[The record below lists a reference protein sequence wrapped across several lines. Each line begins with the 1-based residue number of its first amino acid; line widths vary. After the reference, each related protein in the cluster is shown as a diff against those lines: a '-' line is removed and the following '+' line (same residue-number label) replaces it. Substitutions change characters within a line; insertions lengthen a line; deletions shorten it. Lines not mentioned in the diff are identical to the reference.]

1 MSDINMP
8 AEQSASYQENIS
20 YATVAAHAEQLVEK
34 LTAAGVRDTQPWQER
49 YTMAGCYAAMM
60 GMPVV
65 MLQPG
70 SKVPLFG
77 GKREAVTDLNELE
90 AMFVKAEKALA
101 PTLQATEDDAVRYLQ
116 VPNTAALL
124 TGSYAVIDVD
134 TAKQDGQLRQAYP
147 HLPEYTVKTPGV
159 ITEQGE
165 AKHKDGGH
173 IYLRI
178 PPEHREAVLAAPGKI
193 ELPGGAELML
203 HGFYVLVP
211 GCTRKEGKYAA
222 QYSMME
228 APVIPDDL
236 LQLIIERGEAQQQR
250 KQQAKQV
257 NPDYDPTQDP
267 IRQWEA
273 AAVGTDPDAWAW
285 AVLQATR
292 CGDKQGNPTYN
303 LPGKESGS
311 FTIDTSQGARV
322 HFWTDD
328 PGEVVTNALAAW
340 NERHNLPLDNRSI
353 GAASIHCAAVYASDW
368 NAFLRGEGVEDAY
381 KAYRTRTSTGV
392 TGFAGLP
399 VEAPAI
405 APVGQVEVAGGIGSV
420 GSGQPA
426 AAGTALNVV
435 QFPQPQPPALFEDDE
450 EVDDGQLDL
459 PRYPDSAYLERF
471 TADTVEPT
479 ALDEVPQTFA
489 KWPEEHAKLEVV
501 WERLCKRVDDLV
513 AELEQAF
520 GCELPD
526 ESVLALRINLWP
538 ENCRRHSIPPQWS
551 EVPGPER
558 KAKYGQ
564 DSFPVNPRLYVALMN
579 ASRFHQATFWN
590 VRENHP
596 NASILGALLR
606 EYQESSHRLPV
617 GFQCSPRGK
626 TQPANIFAAII
637 SQSGSGKTA
646 TQDARTLQ
654 YVEEHLREVQEA
666 EKKAAEELQ
675 AAQEEQEQRKEA
687 LLRLKAKLE
696 QEQELTKKEK
706 EEKKQLEKEVEDN
719 APRVQPPEQGTKA
732 LDLSL
737 GEGESPGSEAAI
749 RNMLTHEVLDE
760 YGAKTRTLKDNQRLY
775 FYWDEAASL
784 ASAMGGNDREGNG
797 TGVDTALSSLWS
809 GKANFKS
816 TVGHGRVIAPPK
828 NFHGVRVAATLSL
841 QTKRAQKLMGTVDQG
856 FLQRFLRVPAQL
868 IYEVAITPKIIARPN
883 KVRPQVQVA
892 DVPQDGHVTWGEK
905 MQQVDK
911 DNQNTGRTNSA
922 LLGDGNTQWFSH
934 VMRMSA
940 VHALMDGRT
949 HVTDDDATV
958 GLYWNAVSME
968 SLKWIAYH
976 LEQEEHKAKVEDAKV
991 RRKAEQAAE
1000 RAEKQDNAR
1009 AWRLVHQYL
1018 GDADRVWHTCAEI
1031 KDATGLNSDTVKALA
1046 KQGAAQGSLVV
1057 ERRGGYEL
1065 KSRTTDRIRLA
1076 TRADDQATA

>member
-1 MSDINMP
+1 MSDTNMP
-8 AEQSASYQENIS
+8 AEQSASHQGNIS
-20 YATVAAHAEQLVEK
+20 YADIAEHAERLAEK
-34 LTAAGVRDTQPWQER
+34 LTAVGVKDTQPWQER
-49 YTMAGCYAAMM
+49 YSMAAGYAALMD
-60 GMPVV
+60 MPAV

-77 GKREAVTDLNELE
+77 GTRETVADLEELSE
-90 AMFVKAEKALA
+90 MFVRAAKVVEA
-101 PTLQATEDDAVRYLQ
+101 TLQDTEDETQRLLQ
-116 VPNTAALL
+116 VPNTAAVL

-134 TAKQDGQLRQAYP
+134 TAAQGMSLRQVYP
-147 HLPEYTVKTPGV
+147 NLPEYTVKTPGV

-173 IYLRI
+173 IYLQVPSEFRDT
-178 PPEHREAVLAAPGKI
+178 VLAAPGKI
-193 ELPGGAELML
+193 KLPGGAELML
-203 HGFYVLVP
+203 HSCYVLVP
-211 GCTRKEGKYAA
+211 GCTRKEGRYAV
-222 QYSMME
+222 QSSMME
-228 APVIPDDL
+228 SPAIPDDL
-236 LQLIIERGEAQQQR
+236 MELIIERSEAQQQK
-250 KQQAKQV
+250 KQQSQQV

-267 IRQWEA
+267 VRQWEA
-273 AAVGTDPDAWAW
+273 AAVAADPDTWAR

-303 LPGKESGS
+303 LPGKISGS
-311 FTIDTSQGARV
+311 FSIDTSQGARV

-328 PGEVVTNALAAW
+328 PGEVVTGALAAW

-353 GAASIHCAAVYASDW
+353 GAASVHCAARYGNDW
-368 NAFLRGEGVEDAY
+368 NAFLRGEGLEDEY

-405 APVGQVEVAGGIGSV
+405 APASPVRAIGGLGSV
-420 GSGQPA
+420 GGGQPA
-426 AAGTALNVV
+426 AAGTAFNVV
-435 QFPQPQPPALFEDDE
+435 QFPQQPPAMFEDEDE
-450 EVDDGQLDL
+450 AVDDGQLDL
-459 PRYPDSAYLERF
+459 PRYPDTAYLERF

-479 ALDEVPQTFA
+479 TLDEVPQTFA
-489 KWPEEHAKLEVV
+489 KWPEEHAKLVVV

-513 AELEQAF
+513 AELEEAF
-520 GCELPD
+520 ECKLPD
-526 ESVLALRINLWP
+526 ESVLALRVNLWP

-596 NASILGALLR
+596 NASVLGALLR

-617 GFQCSPRGK
+617 GFQCSPRGR
-626 TQPANIFAAII
+626 TQPANIFVAVI

-654 YVEEHLREVQEA
+654 FVEEHLREVQEA

-687 LLRLKAKLE
+687 LLRLKEKLQSE
-696 QEQELTKKEK
+696 QKLTKKEK
-706 EEKKQLEKEVEDN
+706 EEKQQLEKEVEEN
-719 APRVQPPEQGTKA
+719 ARRVQPPEQGTKA

-760 YGAKTRTLKDNQRLY
+760 SGAKTRTLKDNQRLY

-828 NFHGVRVAATLSL
+828 NFHGVRVAVTLSL
-841 QTKRAQKLMGTVDQG
+841 QTKRSQKLMGTIDQG

-868 IYEVAITPKIIARPN
+868 IYEVAITPRIIARPN
-883 KVRPQVQVA
+883 KVHPQVRVA

-905 MQQVDK
+905 MQQVDT
-911 DNQNTGRTNSA
+911 DNQHTGRTNSA

-940 VHALMDGRT
+940 VHALMNGRT

-968 SLKWIAYH
+968 SLKWISYH
-976 LEQEEHKAKVEDAKV
+976 LEQEEHKAKVEDAVV

-1009 AWRLVHQYL
+1009 AWRLVQEFL
-1018 GDADRVWHTCAEI
+1018 GNADRVWHTCAEI

-1057 ERRGGYEL
+1057 EKRRGYEP
-1065 KSRTTDRIRLA
+1065 KSRTADRIRLV